1 MPCYRFYE
9 LDDGGH
15 ISTPPAL
22 VECADEQ
29 DAIRKAAEAAN
40 GKAVELWEGARFI
53 ARFPRRER

>member
-1 MPCYRFYE
+1 MPFYRIYQ

-15 ISTPPAL
+15 ISAPPAT

-29 DAIRKAAEAAN
+29 DAISKAAQVAN

-53 ARFPRRER
+53 VRFPRGEG